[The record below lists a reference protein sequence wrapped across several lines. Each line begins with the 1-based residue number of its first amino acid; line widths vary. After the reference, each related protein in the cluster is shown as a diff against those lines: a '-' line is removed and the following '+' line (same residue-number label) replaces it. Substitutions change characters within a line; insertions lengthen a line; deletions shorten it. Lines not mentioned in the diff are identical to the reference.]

1 MRIKAIN
8 NWPLTQLLRKM
19 GDRSAVDA
27 AIVQSEKQE
36 IQQRPMEAPER
47 SKVFQEPSY
56 KRGAVPPNLVIT
68 DIDEDKDA
76 DDSKTPISVRVEN
89 GSNFFYNPR

>member
-1 MRIKAIN
+1 
-8 NWPLTQLLRKM
+8 M
-19 GDRSAVDA
+19 GERSAVDA
-27 AIVQSEKQE
+27 AIVPSEKQE
-36 IQQRPMEAPER
+36 VQQRPMEAPER

-56 KRGAVPPNLVIT
+56 KRGAVPPSLVIT
-68 DIDEDKDA
+68 DIDEDKDLDL

>member
-1 MRIKAIN
+1 
-8 NWPLTQLLRKM
+8 M

-27 AIVQSEKQE
+27 AIVPSEKQKM
-36 IQQRPMEAPER
+36 QQRPMEAPER

-68 DIDEDKDA
+68 NVDEDKILDEY
-76 DDSKTPISVRVEN
+76 DSKTPISVRVEN

>member
-1 MRIKAIN
+1 
-8 NWPLTQLLRKM
+8 M

-27 AIVQSEKQE
+27 AIVPSEKQE
-36 IQQRPMEAPER
+36 MQQRPMEAPER

-68 DIDEDKDA
+68 DVEEDKILDE

>member
-1 MRIKAIN
+1 
-8 NWPLTQLLRKM
+8 M

-36 IQQRPMEAPER
+36 VQQRPMEAPER

-68 DIDEDKDA
+68 DVGEDKILDE

>member
-1 MRIKAIN
+1 
-8 NWPLTQLLRKM
+8 M

-27 AIVQSEKQE
+27 AIVPSEKKE
-36 IQQRPMEAPER
+36 MQQRPMEAPER

-68 DIDEDKDA
+68 DIDEDKGLDA

>member
-1 MRIKAIN
+1 M
-8 NWPLTQLLRKM
+8 
-19 GDRSAVDA
+19 DA

-36 IQQRPMEAPER
+36 VQQRPMEAPER

-68 DIDEDKDA
+68 DVDEDKGLDV
-76 DDSKTPISVRVEN
+76 DDSKTPITVRVEN

>member
-1 MRIKAIN
+1 
-8 NWPLTQLLRKM
+8 M

-27 AIVQSEKQE
+27 AIVPSEKQE
-36 IQQRPMEAPER
+36 VQQRSMEAPER
-47 SKVFQEPSY
+47 SKLFQEPSY

-68 DIDEDKDA
+68 DIDEDKILNE

>member
-1 MRIKAIN
+1 
-8 NWPLTQLLRKM
+8 M

-27 AIVQSEKQE
+27 AIVPSEKQE
-36 IQQRPMEAPER
+36 MQQRPMEAPER

-68 DIDEDKDA
+68 DIDEDKGLDA

>member
-1 MRIKAIN
+1 
-8 NWPLTQLLRKM
+8 M

-27 AIVQSEKQE
+27 AIVPSEKQE
-36 IQQRPMEAPER
+36 VQQRPMEAPER

-68 DIDEDKDA
+68 DIDEDKDLDL

>member
-1 MRIKAIN
+1 
-8 NWPLTQLLRKM
+8 M

-36 IQQRPMEAPER
+36 IQQRPLEAPER

-68 DIDEDKDA
+68 DIDA

>member
-1 MRIKAIN
+1 
-8 NWPLTQLLRKM
+8 M

-56 KRGAVPPNLVIT
+56 MRGAVPPNLVLT
-68 DIDEDKDA
+68 DVGEDKILDE

>member
-1 MRIKAIN
+1 
-8 NWPLTQLLRKM
+8 M

-27 AIVQSEKQE
+27 AIVPSEKQE
-36 IQQRPMEAPER
+36 MQQRPMEAPER

-68 DIDEDKDA
+68 DIDEDKDLDL

-89 GSNFFYNPR
+89 GSNLFYNPR

>member
-1 MRIKAIN
+1 
-8 NWPLTQLLRKM
+8 M

-27 AIVQSEKQE
+27 AIVSSEKQE
-36 IQQRPMEAPER
+36 VQQRPMEAPER

-68 DIDEDKDA
+68 DIDEDKGLDA

>member
-1 MRIKAIN
+1 
-8 NWPLTQLLRKM
+8 M

-27 AIVQSEKQE
+27 AIVSSEKQE
-36 IQQRPMEAPER
+36 VQQRPMEAPER

-68 DIDEDKDA
+68 DIDEDKDLDL

>member
-1 MRIKAIN
+1 
-8 NWPLTQLLRKM
+8 M

-27 AIVQSEKQE
+27 AIVPSENQE
-36 IQQRPMEAPER
+36 VQQRPMEAPER

-68 DIDEDKDA
+68 DIDEDKGLDA

>member
-1 MRIKAIN
+1 
-8 NWPLTQLLRKM
+8 M

-27 AIVQSEKQE
+27 AIVQSKKQE
-36 IQQRPMEAPER
+36 VQQRPMEAPER

-68 DIDEDKDA
+68 DVGEEKDLDQ

-89 GSNFFYNPR
+89 ASNFFYNPR

>member
-1 MRIKAIN
+1 
-8 NWPLTQLLRKM
+8 M

-27 AIVQSEKQE
+27 AIVPSEKQE
-36 IQQRPMEAPER
+36 VQQRPMEAPER

-68 DIDEDKDA
+68 DVDEDTGLDL

>member
-1 MRIKAIN
+1 
-8 NWPLTQLLRKM
+8 M

-27 AIVQSEKQE
+27 AIVPSEKQE
-36 IQQRPMEAPER
+36 VQQRPMEANER

-56 KRGAVPPNLVIT
+56 KRGAVPPNLIIT
-68 DIDEDKDA
+68 DVDEDKILDE

>member
-1 MRIKAIN
+1 
-8 NWPLTQLLRKM
+8 M

-27 AIVQSEKQE
+27 AIVPSEKQE
-36 IQQRPMEAPER
+36 MQQRPMEAPER

-68 DIDEDKDA
+68 DIDEDKDLDL

>member
-1 MRIKAIN
+1 
-8 NWPLTQLLRKM
+8 M

-36 IQQRPMEAPER
+36 VQQRPMEAPER

-56 KRGAVPPNLVIT
+56 KRGAVPPNLIIT
-68 DIDEDKDA
+68 DVDEDKDMDL

>member
-1 MRIKAIN
+1 
-8 NWPLTQLLRKM
+8 M

-27 AIVQSEKQE
+27 AIVPSEKQE
-36 IQQRPMEAPER
+36 VQQRPTEAPER

-68 DIDEDKDA
+68 DIDEDKDLDQ
-76 DDSKTPISVRVEN
+76 DDSKTPISVHVEN

>member
-1 MRIKAIN
+1 
-8 NWPLTQLLRKM
+8 M

-27 AIVQSEKQE
+27 AIVPSEKQE
-36 IQQRPMEAPER
+36 MQQRPMEAPER

-68 DIDEDKDA
+68 DINEEKDLDM

>member
-1 MRIKAIN
+1 
-8 NWPLTQLLRKM
+8 M

-36 IQQRPMEAPER
+36 VQQRPLEAHER

-68 DIDEDKDA
+68 DVDEDKGLDV

>member
-1 MRIKAIN
+1 
-8 NWPLTQLLRKM
+8 M

-36 IQQRPMEAPER
+36 VQQRPMEANER

-56 KRGAVPPNLVIT
+56 KRGAVPPNLIIT
-68 DIDEDKDA
+68 DVDEDKGLDV

>member
-1 MRIKAIN
+1 
-8 NWPLTQLLRKM
+8 M

-68 DIDEDKDA
+68 DDDEDKTLYE

>member
-1 MRIKAIN
+1 
-8 NWPLTQLLRKM
+8 M

-36 IQQRPMEAPER
+36 IQQRPIMEAPER

-68 DIDEDKDA
+68 DIDEDKILDE

>member
-1 MRIKAIN
+1 
-8 NWPLTQLLRKM
+8 M

-27 AIVQSEKQE
+27 AIVPSEKQE
-36 IQQRPMEAPER
+36 MQQRPMEAPER

-68 DIDEDKDA
+68 DIDEDKDLDQ